1 MYEDTNES
9 IKSCIESAEG
19 ILHKRCEQLRDLI
32 FMNEDYNKD
41 EVIQIASDIK
51 LLSEII
57 ISQASKLQR
66 G

>member
-1 MYEDTNES
+1 MSDNVES
-9 IKSCIESAEG
+9 IRSCIESSEG
-19 ILHKRCEQLRDLI
+19 IIHKRCEQLRELI
-32 FMNEDYNKD
+32 FMDEDYSPD
-41 EVIQIASDIK
+41 EVIQLALDIK

>member
-1 MYEDTNES
+1 MSGDVDS
-9 IKSCIESAEG
+9 IKSCIESSEG
-19 ILHKRCEQLRDLI
+19 IIHKRCEQLRELV
-32 FMNEDYNKD
+32 FMGEDYSPD
-41 EVIQIASDIK
+41 EVIQLASDIK

>member
-1 MYEDTNES
+1 M
-9 IKSCIESAEG
+9 G
-19 ILHKRCEQLRDLI
+19 
-32 FMNEDYNKD
+32 EDYSPN
-41 EVIQIASDIK
+41 EVIQLALDIK